1 MKCHRFSHALVLA
14 LAGAGLVAPV
24 AAQQHTP
31 LADPIP
37 GLIPQ
42 SPIRIA
48 LETVQSGLVSPVAAA
63 VAPGDHNHLYV
74 ADQTGQV
81 WRIATA
87 NREDGDDDGNDD
99 HGNNGGGNDRHK
111 NGSSG
116 SGSSG
121 NGGHGADDQGGDEH
135 GNDQQG
141 ASRQP
146 QLFLDVSKLLV
157 SLGLGPGKYDERG
170 LLGIAFHP
178 QFRFNGLFYTFTSQP
193 VKGRADFTT
202 LPQGVAPNCQ
212 SVVTEWRVQRPNKR
226 GSPVDLGSAR
236 ELMRIDKPQF
246 NHNGGALAFG
256 ADQMLYISLG
266 DGGGADD
273 EGDGHAPE
281 GNAQSLAAGNVLG
294 KILRIDPL
302 GRNAANG
309 KYGIPADNPF
319 VGKAG
324 ADEIFAYGFRNPF
337 RMSFD
342 PAGRLVVGDVGQ
354 NNVEEVDIVTPGGNY
369 GWRVKEGTFLFD
381 TGGPNSDTDPDV
393 GKGFVYAD
401 SPGMPANMIDP
412 IAQYDHADGPDQP
425 ETRIAVIGGFVYRGH
440 KLRGLQGQYVF
451 GDYSGEAS
459 PTPQGH
465 LFVLGRNNRVENLVP
480 VNRNPLGMA
489 VLGFAQDARG
499 ELYLLANGTG
509 TLLGKTGVVMK
520 LVRAQK

>member
-1 MKCHRFSHALVLA
+1 MKCRSFSRALVLA

-42 SPIRIA
+42 SPIRIN
-48 LETVQSGLVSPVAAA
+48 LETVLSGLVSPVAAA
-63 VAPGDHNHLYV
+63 VAPGDHHHLYV
-74 ADQTGQV
+74 ADQPGQV
-81 WRIATA
+81 WRIPTGM
-87 NREDGDDDGNDD
+87 REDGDDEGDD
-99 HGNNGGGNDRHK
+99 D
-111 NGSSG
+111 
-116 SGSSG
+116 
-121 NGGHGADDQGGDEH
+121 GHGASHRPE
-135 GNDQQG
+135 
-141 ASRQP
+141 
-146 QLFLDVSKLLV
+146 LFLDVSKLLV
-157 SLGLGPGKYDERG
+157 ALGLGPGKYDERG

-193 VKGRADFTT
+193 VKGSADFTT

-226 GSPVDLGSAR
+226 GSPVDLSSAR

-273 EGDGHAPE
+273 EGVGHAPE

-309 KYGIPADNPF
+309 KYGIPADNPL

-342 PAGRLVVGDVGQ
+342 PAGRLIVGDVGQ
-354 NNVEEVDIVTPGGNY
+354 NNIEEVDIVTSGGNY
-369 GWRVKEGTFLFD
+369 GWRIKEGTFLFD
-381 TGGPNSDTDPDV
+381 TGGPNSATDPDV
-393 GKGFVYAD
+393 GKGFVFAD
-401 SPGMPANMIDP
+401 SPGMPAKLIDP
-412 IAQYDHADGPDQP
+412 IAQYDHADGPDVP

-440 KLRGLQGQYVF
+440 KVHQLRGQYVF

-459 PTPQGH
+459 KTPEGH

-480 VNRNPLGMA
+480 VNRNPLNMA

-499 ELYLLANGTG
+499 EMYLLANGTG

-520 LVRAQK
+520 IVRAPK

>member
-1 MKCHRFSHALVLA
+1 MKYRSFSHALVLA

-37 GLIPQ
+37 GAIPQ

-63 VAPGDHNHLYV
+63 VAPGDRDHLYV
-74 ADQTGQV
+74 ADQAGQV
-81 WRIATA
+81 WLIATA
-87 NREDGDDDGNDD
+87 NREDGDDDGNHD
-99 HGNNGGGNDRHK
+99 HGDDRGG
-111 NGSSG
+111 S
-116 SGSSG
+116 
-121 NGGHGADDQGGDEH
+121 GGHGADDH
-135 GNDQQG
+135 GNDHQR
-141 ASRQP
+141 ASAQP
-146 QLFLDVSKLLV
+146 ELFLDVSKLLV
-157 SLGLGPGKYDERG
+157 ALGLGPGKYDERG

-202 LPQGVAPNCQ
+202 LPEGVAPNCQ
-212 SVVTEWRVQRPNKR
+212 SVVTEWRVQRPNKS

-273 EGDGHAPE
+273 EGVGHAPE

-342 PAGRLVVGDVGQ
+342 RAGRLVVGDVGQ

-369 GWRVKEGTFLFD
+369 GWRIKEGSFLFD
-381 TGGPNSDTDPDV
+381 TGGPNTQTS
-393 GKGFVYAD
+393 GAGFVYAN
-401 SPGMPANMIDP
+401 SPGMPASLIDP
-412 IAQYDHADGPDQP
+412 IAQYDHADGVGVPNA
-425 ETRIAVIGGFVYRGH
+425 RSAVIGGYVYNGH
-440 KLRGLQGQYVF
+440 KLRDLRGQYVF
-451 GDYSGEAS
+451 GDYSGQGSA
-459 PTPQGH
+459 TPQGH
-465 LFVLGRNNRVENLVP
+465 MFVLGRNNRVENLVP
-480 VNRNPLGMA
+480 VNRSPLGMA
-489 VLGFAQDARG
+489 VLGYAQDARG

-520 LVRAQK
+520 LVRAPK